1 MDEPATGQDESE
13 RGRSRRTF
21 MGDAALAGGGALALS
36 AVGGVAAANGDESDS
51 TPGDVE
57 ILNYALALEHLEYA
71 FYEEFLANHTESEVE
86 NSAVAQYFARPTLRY
101 STYQQIEDVRDHE
114 GAHVEALT
122 ETIEDLGG
130 TPVEPAAYEFP
141 YETMEEFVAIA
152 DRLEAVGVSAYAGA
166 APMIDDEDVLK
177 AALSIH
183 SVEAEHQTYFQLL
196 NLQRPSPDA
205 FNTARSMDQ
214 VLPIAKQFVV
224 GTGGGGDDSGDGGDG
239 LVTAESDASVPATV
253 ERIEGRIE
261 EKGLTLVTTVDHAA
275 NAASVGME
283 LPPTTLLIFGNP
295 NVGTPL
301 MQASQTAGIDLPQKM
316 LVYEDEDGRTNV
328 VYNSP
333 GYLAARHDITDQ
345 DERLST
351 IGNALAAIAGGN
363 VDRSGADPSA
373 LLGDGNGLATVSG
386 GESVAATVS
395 RIESTLESNEAISL
409 VTTVDHAANA
419 DSVGMDLRPTTL
431 LIFGNPQLGTPLMRA
446 SRTTGIDLPQ
456 KLLIYEDEGG
466 AVRVAY
472 NDPQYVAERHGITGQ
487 NERLATIENALRS
500 IASGQ

>member
-1 MDEPATGQDESE
+1 
-13 RGRSRRTF
+13 
-21 MGDAALAGGGALALS
+21 
-36 AVGGVAAANGDESDS
+36 
-51 TPGDVE
+51 
-57 ILNYALALEHLEYA
+57 
-71 FYEEFLANHTESEVE
+71 
-86 NSAVAQYFARPTLRY
+86 
-101 STYQQIEDVRDHE
+101 
-114 GAHVEALT
+114 
-122 ETIEDLGG
+122 
-130 TPVEPAAYEFP
+130 
-141 YETMEEFVAIA
+141 
-152 DRLEAVGVSAYAGA
+152 
-166 APMIDDEDVLK
+166 
-177 AALSIH
+177 
-183 SVEAEHQTYFQLL
+183 
-196 NLQRPSPDA
+196 
-205 FNTARSMDQ
+205 
-214 VLPIAKQFVV
+214 
-224 GTGGGGDDSGDGGDG
+224 
-239 LVTAESDASVPATV
+239 
-253 ERIEGRIE
+253 
-261 EKGLTLVTTVDHAA
+261 
-275 NAASVGME
+275 ME